1 MKKSPSIDFPRQHR
15 ETGKSGEID
24 IVKFQKATKKRQ
36 KRKKKKN
43 PSLSGFFFLKKQIVL
58 TGNRG

>member
-36 KRKKKKN
+36 KRKKKN
-43 PSLSGFFFLKKQIVL
+43 PSLSGFFF
-58 TGNRG
+58 